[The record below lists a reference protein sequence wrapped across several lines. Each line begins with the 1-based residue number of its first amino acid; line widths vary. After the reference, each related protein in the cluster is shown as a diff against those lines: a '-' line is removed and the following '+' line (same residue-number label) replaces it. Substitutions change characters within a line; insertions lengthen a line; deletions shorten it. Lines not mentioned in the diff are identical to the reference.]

1 MKVCPMCGSRNVR
14 IIDMEISFIVLCD
27 DCGFT
32 PDKGGTTVS
41 EAIEIWNDSDCT
53 HKIVN
58 AKNKISA
65 GKLAG
70 KRRKLDGN

>member
-1 MKVCPMCGSRNVR
+1 MKVCPKCESRNVR
-14 IIDMEISFIVLCD
+14 IIDMETSFIVICD

-32 PDKGGTTVS
+32 PNHGGITVA
-41 EAIEIWNDSDCT
+41 EAIEIWDNTECQE
-53 HKIVN
+53 KIVGV
-58 AKNKISA
+58 KNKISA